1 MYVCMYSNM
10 ADWLEVFFPLCVCL
24 FIFGYTS
31 VVTALDNVVM
41 ARNSGGTVS
50 KLRFLTKEAL
60 KTGKI
65 RINKCDNKNVNNG
78 GNGDRLLAPEFWDTF
93 LDNTSDW
100 STFEKHERDFR
111 MGFSTKP
118 IDPAKPFIHPS
129 PEPWL
134 KIITVLSSLFVK
146 DGVFNDLRPDGHE
159 FSIDFLRFIKRILFK
174 FPITVPEELSIGVDG
189 ERPYLLQV
197 IKYCIQFVKENI
209 QPCFKT
215 KGNPRNP
222 PNDVTARTVC
232 KDELTHLWMC
242 NQKRAINIVKNSGK
256 ENKHTS
262 CNIPVQDVQ
271 NHFTERCTRTLVDPV
286 IAPPWADIG
295 LPPPPPWQPQPN
307 PVDEREVKS
316 TIKHLPSNKSPGA
329 DGVTYDTLKAKINK
343 LTPALVAIFNVCIA
357 HRRVPSDWKHGVVSL
372 LPKTDTP
379 SMDITEWR
387 PISLLLTSYKVFMSI
402 VQSRA
407 MPWIVSTGRLSPRQK
422 GSLPRNGLQEHVF
435 CLKTAISDFMHSSS
449 QHFVTF
455 IDLKDA
461 FGSIDHGY
469 MITALENAG
478 YPPWIVDITRDIYTG
493 STFIVKTSSG
503 FTQPI
508 NRHRGIV
515 QGCPWSLIC
524 FEQGIDPWL
533 RWIDENSTPMRLPA
547 PVQGYVDDVSTSS
560 KDEPHLHEV
569 ARKTDTHL
577 PV

>member
-1 MYVCMYSNM
+1 MVCRYS
-10 ADWLEVFFPLCVCL
+10 
-24 FIFGYTS
+24 
-31 VVTALDNVVM
+31 
-41 ARNSGGTVS
+41 
-50 KLRFLTKEAL
+50 
-60 KTGKI
+60 
-65 RINKCDNKNVNNG
+65 
-78 GNGDRLLAPEFWDTF
+78 
-93 LDNTSDW
+93 
-100 STFEKHERDFR
+100 
-111 MGFSTKP
+111 
-118 IDPAKPFIHPS
+118 
-129 PEPWL
+129 
-134 KIITVLSSLFVK
+134 
-146 DGVFNDLRPDGHE
+146 
-159 FSIDFLRFIKRILFK
+159 
-174 FPITVPEELSIGVDG
+174 
-189 ERPYLLQV
+189 
-197 IKYCIQFVKENI
+197 
-209 QPCFKT
+209 
-215 KGNPRNP
+215 
-222 PNDVTARTVC
+222 
-232 KDELTHLWMC
+232 
-242 NQKRAINIVKNSGK
+242 
-256 ENKHTS
+256 
-262 CNIPVQDVQ
+262 
-271 NHFTERCTRTLVDPV
+271 
-286 IAPPWADIG
+286 
-295 LPPPPPWQPQPN
+295 
-307 PVDEREVKS
+307 S

-329 DGVTYDTLKAKINK
+329 GCVTYDTPKAKINK

-569 ARKTDTHL
+569 ARKTDTFASVTGMEVKHRKCAIEHGQRTGNNWKKDAKTGDVKVMIQGAQL
-577 PV
+577 PVYDREDNYPYLGYDIRIDAKSEQTASLISDFLKTLDNIDTSLLPTSAKLEAINTMCMSKLNFYFPNLTFTEKELSDLEDEIVSYARHWLALNNSSTRSYFFCPRSKGGLGILHPRVLYYAKHLQFYLDVLNNDDVAVSHAARESLKLHMSKRKAILDASDTSFAGYAVIDGKLAKQSKVCWSKSQWIHLLEMCVRENVQLRYRERDNVYVFVLG